1 MSAVIFSNGSAR
13 TAKRSAAA
21 FCWRSGSSCFFYKR
35 RQAVFLQR
43 KKADCLLFCASS
55 PKSCACF
62 FLNNTLFTLVRKNQH
77 FLPIL
82 AQKTALLVKYVL
94 R

>member
-1 MSAVIFSNGSAR
+1 MEKSGLP
-13 TAKRSAAA
+13 A
-21 FCWRSGSSCFFYKR
+21 FLR
-35 RQAVFLQR
+35 
-43 KKADCLLFCASS
+43 LFA
-55 PKSCACF
+55 KSCACF